1 MDPNHI
7 PEPLRPYFP
16 LLKGIVI
23 AILILVVGWVAS
35 KWTNRLVRRGLS
47 HRTVD
52 RALAGFIAAIAQ
64 YTVLAVA
71 VITALGAV
79 GLQTTTLV
87 AVFASAGLAV
97 GLALQGSLGN
107 FASGV
112 MILFFRPFTLG
123 DKVTAGGHTG
133 AVFDIGL
140 FATTL
145 VTGDNETI
153 IVANSAVT
161 GASITNFTRL
171 GTLRGQI
178 PVVVAYGTDPRQAVA
193 IMEKAAARAE
203 LVLANPSVAVAL
215 TALGPRGLEFTVMPW
230 ANVGDY
236 LGMLNNVRHALVEDL
251 AAAGI
256 EGAPPPIAI
265 APPPSP

>member
-1 MDPNHI
+1 MNAIQI
-7 PEPLRPYFP
+7 PDALTPYMPLF
-16 LLKGIVI
+16 KGICLAI
-23 AILILVVGWVAS
+23 AILVAGWIGS
-35 KWTNRLVRRGLS
+35 KWASRLVRRGFT
-47 HRTVD
+47 HRKLD
-52 RALAGFIAAIAQ
+52 QALGGFVASMLQ

-87 AVFASAGLAV
+87 AVFASAGLAI

-112 MILFFRPFTLG
+112 MILLFRPFNVG
-123 DKVTAGGHTG
+123 DKVTAAAHTG
-133 AVFDIGL
+133 VVSDIGL

-145 VTGDNETI
+145 VTADNETI

-161 GASITNFTRL
+161 GASIINFTKL

-178 PVVVAYGTDPRQAVA
+178 VVVVAFGTDAPRAVTVL
-193 IMEKAAARAE
+193 EKAANRAA
-203 LVLANPSVAVAL
+203 LVLATPPVAVAL
-215 TALGPRGLEFTVMPW
+215 TGLGPRGLEFTVMPW
-230 ANVGDY
+230 ANASDY
-236 LGMLNNVRHALVEDL
+236 LGMLNNVRHAVVEDL

-256 EGAPPPIAI
+256 AAPPPLVA
-265 APPPSP
+265 AV